1 MHYNKLWKR
10 EKNNMINKQ
19 KGAVSL
25 FVVIFATLLITIITI
40 SFAKLMISDQQQATT
55 ADLSQSAY
63 DSAQAGVEDAKRA
76 LLNYMSAC
84 SSGGPACDTTRD
96 NIDSTE
102 CNVSLTDI
110 ATPQNGEV
118 MVQQSTGD
126 QDLDQ
131 AYTCVTIARN
141 TDDYKGVLQAND
153 SRIIPLTGT
162 SAFSQVLIEWYTAG
176 DMQNPSAV
184 DLKDITT
191 GTPLLSQTGTSGWT
205 VDKPSI
211 MRTQI
216 MQFGNGFKLTDFD
229 ASDVGSNANT
239 LFLYPVGTEGTANA
253 SIDEETVAGRDTRKK
268 PTGSPV
274 PITCSGN
281 IAGGGFACHAQLI
294 LPAPVNPDGDKRTAF
309 LRLTSLYNKSNFRV
323 SLKNSAGDLVQFNNV
338 QPQIDSTGRAND
350 LFRRVQARVEFGDS
364 GFPYP
369 NATVQTAG
377 SLCKI
382 FLVTDIEDDYSNS
395 VNRNN
400 GCSPEPAP

>member
-40 SFAKLMISDQQQATT
+40 SFAKLMTSDQRQATT

-76 LLNYMSAC
+76 LLNYMSVC
-84 SSGGPACDTTRD
+84 SSGGPACDTARG

-102 CNVSLTDI
+102 CNVSLTGI

-162 SAFSQVLIEWYTAG
+162 SAFDRVLIEWYTAG
-176 DMQNPSAV
+176 DMQSPSAV
-184 DLKDITT
+184 DLKAT
-191 GTPLLSQTGTSGWT
+191 GGTPPLLSQASWS
-205 VDKPSI
+205 VDKPSV
-211 MRTQI
+211 MRTQM
-216 MQFGNGFKLTDFD
+216 MQFGNGFMLTDFD
-229 ASDVGSNANT
+229 GGGAGSNANT
-239 LFLYPVGTEGTANA
+239 LFLYPVGIKGTVNTN
-253 SIDEETVAGRDTRKK
+253 IDEKSVVGRDTRKT

-281 IAGGGFACHAQLI
+281 IAGGGFACRAQLT
-294 LPAPVNPDGDKRTAF
+294 LPAPVNGGDRTAF
-309 LRLTSLYNKSNFRV
+309 LRLTSLYNKAHYRV
-323 SLKNSAGDLVQFNNV
+323 TLSDSTKTCNQLTRVGEGCVKFDNV

-350 LFRRVQARVEFGDS
+350 LFRRVQTRVEFGDP

-369 NATVQTAG
+369 DAAVQTTS
-377 SLCKI
+377 SLCKN
-382 FLVTDIEDDYSNS
+382 FLVTDNEADYL
-395 VNRNN
+395 NN
-400 GCSPEPAP
+400 CAP

>member
-1 MHYNKLWKR
+1 MKVI
-10 EKNNMINKQ
+10 KNNIINKQ

-40 SFAKLMISDQQQATT
+40 SFAKLMTSDQQQATT
-55 ADLSQSAY
+55 SDLSQSAY

-76 LLNYMSAC
+76 LLNYMSVC
-84 SSGGPACDTTRD
+84 SSAGPACDTARS
-96 NIDSTE
+96 NIDSSE
-102 CNVSLTDI
+102 CNVSLTGI

-118 MVQQSTGD
+118 MVQQSVGD
-126 QDLDQ
+126 QSLDQ

-162 SAFSQVLIEWYTAG
+162 SAFDRVLIEWYTAG
-176 DMQNPSAV
+176 DMQDPSQV
-184 DLKDITT
+184 DLKAT
-191 GTPLLSQTGTSGWT
+191 GTPLLSQSSWL

-229 ASDVGSNANT
+229 NSATGSNANT
-239 LFLYPVGTEGTANA
+239 LFLYPVGVKGTANTNV
-253 SIDEETVAGRDTRKK
+253 DEKTVAGRDTRQT

-274 PITCSGN
+274 PISCSGN
-281 IAGGGFACHAQLI
+281 ISGGGFACRAQLI
-294 LPAPVNPDGDKRTAF
+294 LPTPVNGGDRTAF
-309 LRLTSLYNKSNFRV
+309 LRLTSLYNKANFRV
-323 SLKNSAGDLVQFNNV
+323 SLKNGNNLVQFNNV

-350 LFRRVQARVEFGDS
+350 LFRRVQTRVEFGDP

-369 NATVQTAG
+369 DAAVQTT
-377 SLCKI
+377 SSVCKN
-382 FLVTDIEDDYSNS
+382 FLVTDNEADYL
-395 VNRNN
+395 NN
-400 GCSPEPAP
+400 CTP